1 MSAVAVSG
9 SGAPKPVV
17 SSMDAVGLIIG
28 IVLGAGIYRTPSIVA
43 GNAASESAVYFAWIL
58 GGFISLVGALVYA
71 ELATTYPHSGGDY
84 HYLSRAFGSR
94 LSFLF
99 GWARMSVIQTGSIAV
114 LSFVVGDYASQIVS
128 LGEHSSA
135 IYAAVA
141 VVALTGLNILGVR
154 HGTRTQNLL
163 TVVEVLGVLTVVVA
177 ALITAAPEPAAATA
191 VTGSTSLGLMMVFV
205 LLTYGGWNEA
215 AYVSGE
221 LRDVQRNMARVL
233 ILSMLAITALYL
245 MINWAYLHVLGL
257 GGVAGSMGVA
267 ADVMRRPFGEAG
279 AKAIS
284 AFIAIAALS
293 SANASVFTGGRSSY
307 AFGSD
312 FRQFGFLGRWNPA
325 TGTPLNGLVLQG
337 AISLALVFWGVFT
350 RRGFETI
357 VEYTAPVFWFF
368 FLITGVAFFVLR
380 RKDAD
385 RRRPFS
391 VPLYPVPPI
400 LFCIMC
406 AYLLYSSLAYTGT
419 GALVG
424 VAVLAVGA
432 LLLLFVR
439 PSISGGKK

>member
-1 MSAVAVSG
+1 
-9 SGAPKPVV
+9 
-17 SSMDAVGLIIG
+17 
-28 IVLGAGIYRTPSIVA
+28 
-43 GNAASESAVYFAWIL
+43 VYFAWVL
-58 GGFISLVGALVYA
+58 GGVISLVGALVYA
-71 ELATTYPHSGGDY
+71 ELASAYPHAGGDY
-84 HYLSRAFGSR
+84 HFLSRAFGHR

-99 GWARMSVIQTGSIAV
+99 GWARMSVIQTGSIAL
-114 LSFVVGDYASQIVS
+114 LSFVAGDYASQILS
-128 LGEHSSA
+128 LGEYSSA

-141 VVALTGLNILGVR
+141 VVALTALNIVGVR

-163 TVVEVLGVLTVVVA
+163 TVIEVLGVLTVVAA
-177 ALITAAPEPAAATA
+177 ALLPAGPEASAASPATS
-191 VTGSTSLGLMMVFV
+191 STSLGLMMVFV

-221 LRDVQRNMARVL
+221 LQNVQRNMARVL
-233 ILSMLAITALYL
+233 LLSMLAVTALYL
-245 MINWAYLHVLGL
+245 AINWAYLHVLGL

-267 ADVMRRPFGEAG
+267 ADVMRRAFGEPG

-284 AFIAIAALS
+284 VFIAIAALS

-307 AFGSD
+307 AFGCD
-312 FRQFGFLGRWNPA
+312 FRQFGFLGRWNA
-325 TGTPLNGLVLQG
+325 STGTPINGLVLQG
-337 AISLALVFWGVFT
+337 AISLLLVLGGVFT

-385 RRRPFS
+385 RRRPFR
-391 VPLYPVPPI
+391 VPLYPLPPL

-406 AYLLYSSLAYTGT
+406 TYLLYSSLAYTGV

-439 PSISGGKK
+439 PSISETNKLEEK